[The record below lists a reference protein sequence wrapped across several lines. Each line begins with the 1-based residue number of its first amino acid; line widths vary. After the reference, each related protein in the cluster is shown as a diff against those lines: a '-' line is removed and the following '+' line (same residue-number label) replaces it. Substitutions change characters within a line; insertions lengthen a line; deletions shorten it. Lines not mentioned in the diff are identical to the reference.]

1 MGGGDFGKLSDL
13 LETAQKHSTTVG
25 KVWLTVLF
33 VFRIFVLVTAAKEVW
48 GDEQS
53 NFLCD
58 TNQPGCQ
65 LVCYDKTFPIS
76 HVRFWVMQI
85 IFVSTP
91 TLIYLGL
98 ALHKKRINEKKEIK
112 KSNQSIN
119 KKKKKSKRDQ
129 DQSINE
135 NNQGDST
142 TEDLKSKSKKEE
154 VQELPLEGGVLK
166 AYVFNIIFKILF
178 EVAFLVAHYFLYGF
192 GLDPMYS
199 CERWPCL
206 TKVLC
211 YVSRPTEKTVFIIF
225 MLVTA
230 LVSLLLNVVEGFH
243 LLCKKAKQQK
253 KSIQGNRNEKD
264 GVV

>member
-25 KVWLTVLF
+25 KVWLAVLF

-48 GDEQS
+48 SDEQS

-85 IFVSTP
+85 LFVSTP
-91 TLIYLGL
+91 TLIYLGFVVHQK
-98 ALHKKRINEKKEIK
+98 HKEKNNTQN
-112 KSNQSIN
+112 NQSN
-119 KKKKKSKRDQ
+119 NEEESKGK
-129 DQSINE
+129 E
-135 NNQGDST
+135 NNIRASLGR
-142 TEDLKSKSKKEE
+142 KEAK
-154 VQELPLEGGVLK
+154 ELLLEGGARK
-166 AYVFNIIFKILF
+166 AYAFNIIFKIVF

-199 CERWPCL
+199 CDRWPCL
-206 TKVLC
+206 TKVFC

-225 MLVTA
+225 MLLAAV
-230 LVSLLLNVVEGFH
+230 VSLLINIVEGVR
-243 LLCKKAKQQK
+243 LCDKKATVHDVSSTVSVKG
-253 KSIQGNRNEKD
+253 STSTY
-264 GVV
+264 V

>member
-98 ALHKKRINEKKEIK
+98 ALHKKH
-112 KSNQSIN
+112 
-119 KKKKKSKRDQ
+119 
-129 DQSINE
+129 QSINE